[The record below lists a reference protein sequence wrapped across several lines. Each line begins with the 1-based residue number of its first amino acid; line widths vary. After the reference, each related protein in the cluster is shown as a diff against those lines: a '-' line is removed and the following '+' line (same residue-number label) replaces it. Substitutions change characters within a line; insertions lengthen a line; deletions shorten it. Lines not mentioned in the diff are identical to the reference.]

1 MGLFWY
7 TIIESS
13 KPTLKTMKNP
23 SSAINIVN
31 LEHLGI
37 VAVIIDEMKL
47 VDSVNKIVGI
57 IVRAC

>member
-1 MGLFWY
+1 
-7 TIIESS
+7 
-13 KPTLKTMKNP
+13 MKNP